1 MKILPEGKPSLDGL
15 LLLKAK
21 NNIIRKSLGH
31 PEVQKLYI
39 IKYRVLLTLIRQ
51 ALLANPLRTGS

>member
-15 LLLKAK
+15 PLFKTK

-39 IKYRVLLTLIRQ
+39 IKYLVLLSKT
-51 ALLANPLRTGS
+51 

>member
-15 LLLKAK
+15 PLLKAK
-21 NNIIRKSLGH
+21 NNIIKKSLGH

-39 IKYRVLLTLIRQ
+39 RKYWVLLSKT
-51 ALLANPLRTGS
+51 

>member
-1 MKILPEGKPSLDGL
+1 MKIFSEGKPSLDGL
-15 LLLKAK
+15 PLFKTK

-39 IKYRVLLTLIRQ
+39 IKYQVLLSKT
-51 ALLANPLRTGS
+51 